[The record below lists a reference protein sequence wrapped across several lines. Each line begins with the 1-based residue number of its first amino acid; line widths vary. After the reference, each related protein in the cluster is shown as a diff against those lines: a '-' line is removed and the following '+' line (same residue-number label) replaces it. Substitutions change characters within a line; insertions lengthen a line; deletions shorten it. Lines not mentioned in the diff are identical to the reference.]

1 MTRDELIQEYRRGRI
16 GRSVLVRRLRATGLS
31 VAGVMALAAVV
42 APAVQA
48 GTDFQHN
55 ETLLRI

>member
-16 GRSVLVRRLRATGLS
+16 SHRVLVRRLRTTGLS
-31 VAGVMALAAVV
+31 VAGVMAIAAVV

-48 GTDFQHN
+48 GVSAQHN
-55 ETLLRI
+55 ETLVRI

>member
-1 MTRDELIQEYRRGRI
+1 MNREELIQEYRQGRI
-16 GRSVLVRRLRATGLS
+16 SHSVLVRRLRATGLS

-48 GTDFQHN
+48 GVEAQHN
-55 ETLLRI
+55 ETLVRI